1 MKKKQWKSALCLML
15 FIGVFSACNDD
26 ETSELVGSPDFTF
39 NSETGEYYV
48 KLGREVKLSANV
60 TNAVNA
66 FYTWKQDGKIV
77 CTDTVYMFP
86 GEQLGEKFVNFR
98 VDAGNGS
105 LEKQVKVTV
114 VDKLAPKIT
123 LSASAVAYCDLPLEL
138 AASASY
144 TDATTTFEWSYN
156 GEVVCTDSIYTFRE
170 EEMDIYKLAVKVTN
184 EDGVD
189 VKNINVSVIPQ
200 EEPMLF
206 FDNGEYVLPSEIR
219 EKKART
225 MTCPIGKNLVLA
237 PVRFGIS
244 DKAVYQWTV
253 DGAVQD
259 ETSLFFNFTP
269 STQGKIYEIGVT
281 ATDGGTTASTVVKV
295 QCTEPENVH
304 FREVKEESS
313 YISNHCF
320 SFIPAPGQFIRF
332 NQNQTAED
340 ARKQIQATLDN
351 GGGEGWMASLGAW
364 GGYFILGFDHSVK
377 NNHDGE
383 ADFDMVGNPL
393 GKYWCECGVVW
404 VSQDENGDGKAND
417 TWYELKGSETGKP
430 GITQRYALKYYRPTQ
445 EKTDVLSIDND
456 GNLSFLARNAY
467 HPDSGYYPWFMK
479 EEYYILTGTC
489 LGNQFKTE
497 GLETNWGFDWGYVDN
512 INDPVGF
519 RIDNAIQQD
528 GTPAK
533 LEYIDFVKCHTAQMG
548 QGAAVGEVST
558 ESSAAI
564 DVRLRAKRK

>member
-1 MKKKQWKSALCLML
+1 
-15 FIGVFSACNDD
+15 
-26 ETSELVGSPDFTF
+26 
-39 NSETGEYYV
+39 
-48 KLGREVKLSANV
+48 
-60 TNAVNA
+60 
-66 FYTWKQDGKIV
+66 
-77 CTDTVYMFP
+77 MFP

-295 QCTEPENVH
+295 QCTEPENIH

>member
-1 MKKKQWKSALCLML
+1 ML

-26 ETSELVGSPDFTF
+26 ETSELVGNPDFTF

-66 FYTWKQDGKIV
+66 FYTWKQDGIIV

-295 QCTEPENVH
+295 QCTEPENIH

-548 QGAAVGEVST
+548 QGAAVGKVST

>member
-1 MKKKQWKSALCLML
+1 ML
-15 FIGVFSACNDD
+15 LSACIMTACSDD
-26 ETSELVGSPDFTF
+26 EAGELMGDPDFTF
-39 NSETGEYYV
+39 NSDTGEYQV
-48 KLGREVKLSANV
+48 KLGREVKLSAHV
-60 TNAVNA
+60 TNATDA
-66 FYTWKQDGKIV
+66 YYTWKHDGKIV
-77 CTDTVYMFP
+77 GTDTVYMFP
-86 GEQLGEKFVNFR
+86 GRQLGEKFVNFR

-105 LEKQVKVTV
+105 VEKQVKVTV
-114 VDKLAPKIT
+114 VDKLPPKIT
-123 LSASAVAYCDLPLEL
+123 ISSSSVAYCDQAMEL
-138 AASASY
+138 AAEAQY
-144 TDATTTFEWSYN
+144 TDGTTTFEWSYE
-156 GEVVCTDSIYTFRE
+156 GEVVSRDSIYVFKQKE
-170 EEMDIYKLAVKVTN
+170 IDIYSVALKVTN

-189 VKNINVSVIPQ
+189 VKNVNISVIPD
-200 EEPMLF
+200 EEPMIF

-237 PVRFGIS
+237 PVRFGIG
-244 DKAVYQWTV
+244 DKAVYEWTV
-253 DGAVQD
+253 DGSVQS

-269 STQGKIYEIGVT
+269 SVQGKIYEIGVT
-281 ATDGGTTASTVVKV
+281 AIDGNKTASTVVKV
-295 QCTEPENVH
+295 QCTEPENTF
-304 FREVKEESS
+304 FRETTDKSS

-320 SFIPAPGQFIRF
+320 SFIPAPGQFISF

-340 ARKQIQATLDN
+340 ARRQIQAALDR
-351 GGGEGWMASLGAW
+351 GAGEGGYLASLGAW

-383 ADFDMVGNPL
+383 PDFDMTGNPL

-404 VSQDENGDGKAND
+404 VSQDENGNGIADD

-430 GITQRYALKYYRPTQ
+430 GIVQRYALKYYRPTK

-456 GNLSFLARNAY
+456 GNLTFLRRNAY
-467 HPDSGYYPWFMK
+467 HPESGYYPWFMK

-489 LGNQFKTE
+489 LGNQFTTE
-497 GLETNWGFDWGYVDN
+497 GLELNWGFDWGYVDN
-512 INDPVGF
+512 INDPTGF

-528 GTPAK
+528 GSPAK